1 MDRLI
6 ALVDALRADVLRI
19 ALPLLALFLVY
30 ELIALAWPRLP
41 RFSGVLGIFMI
52 AVGLLVLPDML
63 AYIFT
68 L

>member
-6 ALVDALRADVLRI
+6 ALVDQLRADILAI
-19 ALPLLALFLVY
+19 ALPLLVLFLLY
-30 ELIALAWPRLP
+30 ELLALAWPRLP

-52 AVGLLVLPDML
+52 AVGFMVLPDIL
-63 AYIFT
+63 GYIFT